1 MAAYEDAVV
10 VSAIFSSFESL
21 FEALRL
27 AESPIACRR
36 LGVWHTEES
45 CANPGQHAYR
55 LCGVLDALTLLL
67 EWLNCDTFDGT
78 ISDLY
83 RRSAVARD
91 VIVSL
96 DHRAAT
102 RLEIDRRTSQDK
114 GPEGKKRERKQ
125 HSESMFEV

>member
-1 MAAYEDAVV
+1 M
-10 VSAIFSSFESL
+10 
-21 FEALRL
+21 
-27 AESPIACRR
+27 
-36 LGVWHTEES
+36 
-45 CANPGQHAYR
+45 AYR
-55 LCGVLDALTLLL
+55 GKLCGSGSSRLLLVRGLDALTLLL

-78 ISDLY
+78 VFDLY

-91 VIVSL
+91 VIVSF

-125 HSESMFEV
+125 HSESRFEV